1 MTICD
6 VVHWAYAHKAGMYPF
21 LKCVKLL
28 CLNDTLH
35 KREDKKNEQKTI
47 EQMKTEQK
55 TTEQIV
61 QSYLVQ
67 CAIRIFSIVS

>member
-21 LKCVKLL
+21 LKSNKIYFVRLL

-35 KREDKKNEQKTI
+35 KRKDKKNEQKTR
-47 EQMKTEQK
+47 
-55 TTEQIV
+55 IV
-61 QSYLVQ
+61 PKNGEM
-67 CAIRIFSIVS
+67 RRFFKK

>member
-35 KREDKKNEQKTI
+35 KREDKKNEQKTRVV
-47 EQMKTEQK
+47 QK
-55 TTEQIV
+55 KRGNAQI
-61 QSYLVQ
+61 LPKNE
-67 CAIRIFSIVS
+67 

>member
-35 KREDKKNEQKTI
+35 KREDKKNEQKTRVV
-47 EQMKTEQK
+47 QK
-55 TTEQIV
+55 SWEKAWISQKN
-61 QSYLVQ
+61 L
-67 CAIRIFSIVS
+67 